1 METPQAIETIVS
13 KELDYRPYSVNEPF
27 YSYTRIFPQSG
38 STTTTINAGGNDTIF
53 ELPPTKAYNLA
64 KSWFDFSITTPH
76 IDNRDIYIFAD
87 FIPFFRQIQV
97 YTRGGLFLM
106 DLNDAHLHSKMTMKI
121 NKKMKDTLN
130 TSITGQD
137 SSTGSYSP
145 CFSSNNQVTD
155 ISSLRYDGTQSN
167 KNYTEPSYLLNNSTT
182 NGVDINIHVTIYF
195 KEIWDTILSI
205 DHDIIFNET
214 ILIRFV
220 WNTLNN
226 VAFSA
231 PEGPP
236 PNPTNNNPA
245 VLANPIT
252 VYNMQI
258 KLAVEENLSITSG
271 LLSKIASPEGFS
283 LIIPYTYSN
292 SISLTGTSNTVTLR
306 VNRANGLTLDKIY
319 HSVFA
324 AYDAA
329 SPNLAVY
336 DNDDINAVKVQAF
349 YTNLNNQKMNQY
361 DFYITEE
368 DDYKILKHILHD
380 STIQSSNIYYYNWVW
395 VQLFRQGTIMPQYN
409 SDNIIQGIDLNQ
421 GEQKWDFV
429 ATVAAPATNYNHQSF
444 IVCKRKLVITSA
456 GIVLN

>member
-13 KELDYRPYSVNEPF
+13 KELDYRPYSVNEPI

-64 KSWFDFSITTPH
+64 KSWFEFSFNLPAMAS
-76 IDNRDIYIFAD
+76 DRYYLFAD
-87 FIPFFRQIQV
+87 FNPFFRQIQV

-121 NKKMKDTLN
+121 NKKLKDTLN
-130 TSITGQD
+130 TSNSAPGTSNQN
-137 SSTGSYSP
+137 YSH
-145 CFSSNNQVTD
+145 CFSSNAVATD
-155 ISSLRYDGTQSN
+155 LLAKRNDNTSASRS
-167 KNYTEPSYLLNNSTT
+167 YTEPAYLVNPGADGNQGANTSELNCK
-182 NGVDINIHVTIYF
+182 ITIYF
-195 KEIWDTILSI
+195 KEIWDTILTI

-214 ILIRFV
+214 ILVRFV
-220 WNTLNN
+220 WN
-226 VAFSA
+226 S
-231 PEGPP
+231 
-236 PNPTNNNPA
+236 
-245 VLANPIT
+245 LANVGFKANGTFNNLGALPNAIT
-252 VYNMQI
+252 INNMRLS
-258 KLAVEENLSITSG
+258 LAIEENLSIVSG

-283 LIIPYTYSN
+283 LVIPYTYSN

-319 HSVFA
+319 HSVFNA
-324 AYDAA
+324 AAPNA
-329 SPNLAVY
+329 QNLAVY
-336 DNDDINAVKVQAF
+336 DNSNLAAAKVTSF

-361 DFYITEE
+361 DYSIANE
-368 DDYKILKHILHD
+368 DDYKVLKHFLLD
-380 STIQSSNIYYYNWVW
+380 STIQTSNIYYYNWTW

-429 ATVAAPATNYNHQSF
+429 ASTVAPAINYNHQSF
-444 IVCKRKLVITSA
+444 IVCKRKLIITSA

>member
-13 KELDYRPYSVNEPF
+13 KELDYRPLSVNEPF

-64 KSWFDFSITTPH
+64 KSWFEFQLTIPGVNNESLLV
-76 IDNRDIYIFAD
+76 FAD
-87 FIPFFRQIQV
+87 FIPYFRQIQV

-106 DLNDAHLHSKMTMKI
+106 DLNDAHLQSKMTMKI
-121 NKKMKDTLN
+121 NKKLTDTLN
-130 TSITGQD
+130 SYIKRSDDTTIQTYIPCYASNAFKNDPLATRY
-137 SSTGSYSP
+137 SGS
-145 CFSSNNQVTD
+145 D
-155 ISSLRYDGTQSN
+155 AD
-167 KNYTEPSYLLNNSTT
+167 KNFTEPAYFVITNIGVANLTLN
-182 NGVDINIHVTIYF
+182 VTIYF

-214 ILIRFV
+214 ILVRFV
-220 WNTLNN
+220 WNSMTNIGCSSDNN
-226 VAFSA
+226 GDSHSFV
-231 PEGPP
+231 
-236 PNPTNNNPA
+236 
-245 VLANPIT
+245 NPIT
-252 VYNMQI
+252 VRQMELH
-258 KLAVEENLSITSG
+258 LAIEENLSITSG

-306 VNRANGLTLDKIY
+306 INRANGLTLDKIY
-319 HSVFA
+319 HSVFD
-324 AYDAA
+324 AYDPAF
-329 SPNLAVY
+329 PNYGVY
-336 DNDDINAVKVQAF
+336 DNNNTNAAKVQSF

-361 DFYITEE
+361 DFSINNE
-368 DDYKILKHILHD
+368 DDYKVLRPILLD
-380 STIQSSNIYYYNWVW
+380 STIQTSNIYYYNWTW

-429 ATVAAPATNYNHQSF
+429 ATVVAPVNNYNHQSF
-444 IVCKRKLVITSA
+444 VVCKRKLVITSA